1 MNTLIC
7 KVKNALS
14 QDSLAR
20 DERGLSTV
28 EYVIILVLIAVLG
41 IVSWNKFGGIVKD
54 KIDSSSDA
62 VENMES
68 ANDGTS
74 QSGG

>member
-7 KVKNALS
+7 KVKSALA

-41 IVSWNKFGGIVKD
+41 IVSWNKFGATVKD
-54 KIDSSSDA
+54 KIDSSQSA
-62 VENMES
+62 VENMEN
-68 ANDGTS
+68 ATEG
-74 QSGG
+74 Q